1 MCIVSHFIT
10 KPFIRLFNKEMQ
22 PNIVFSIIIPQR
34 NSLQTL
40 SRLFA
45 SIPETDNIEII
56 LVDNSPEPVTKEQVG
71 INRDYQLLWSSPSRF
86 AGGARNEGM
95 DHAQGKWL
103 TFSDAD
109 DYFAPGAFDIF
120 DQYKDSDADVI
131 YFCADGV
138 YPETG
143 ERSEQADLYT
153 QLVQNYLKDPSKEWG
168 LRLSFHVPWAKM
180 VRRSFVEEHHIRYD
194 EVVANNDDYFSLV
207 SGYHAKKI
215 EAVDRVV
222 YFYVVSHGSLMRRRS
237 LDVMRTRYEVILRCN
252 HFKKQHG
259 LGKYQGS
266 VMYFL
271 AESRHYGVK
280 AMWEFFTM
288 LFKYRQNP
296 FIGMTNWFKTAKRI
310 RNKEKKDARFIVNQ

>member
-1 MCIVSHFIT
+1 MSEDVLFSVIVPCWKGAIYT
-10 KPFIRLFNKEMQ
+10 LPRLL
-22 PNIVFSIIIPQR
+22 STIPQ
-34 NSLQTL
+34 SGL
-40 SRLFA
+40 
-45 SIPETDNIEII
+45 IEVI
-56 LVDNSPEPVTKEQVG
+56 LIDNSVNPFTKDDVCT
-71 INRDYQLLWSSPSRF
+71 NRDFRLIHSDPYKH
-86 AGGARNEGM
+86 AGGSRNRGIEEAKG
-95 DHAQGKWL
+95 QWL
-103 TFSDAD
+103 IFSDAD

-120 DQYKDSDADVI
+120 DQYKNSEADII

-180 VRRSFVEEHHIRYD
+180 VRRSFVEENHIRYD
-194 EVVANNDDYFSLV
+194 EVVANNDDYFSLQ
-207 SGYHAKKI
+207 SGYFAKKI
-215 EAVDRVV
+215 EAVDKVV
-222 YFYVVSHGSLMRRRS
+222 YLYVVSHGSLMRRRS
-237 LDVMRTRYEVILRCN
+237 YEVMRTRYEVILRCN
-252 HFKKQHG
+252 QFKKQHR

-288 LFKYRQNP
+288 LFKYHQNP
-296 FIGMTNWFKTAKRI
+296 FIGMSNWFKTVKRI
-310 RNKEKKDARFIVNQ
+310 KNKEKKDAAFIVNQ

>member
-1 MCIVSHFIT
+1 
-10 KPFIRLFNKEMQ
+10 MQ
-22 PNIVFSIIIPQR
+22 SDIDFSIIIPQR

-40 SRLFA
+40 PRLFA
-45 SIPETDNIEII
+45 SIPEADNIEII
-56 LVDNSPEPVTKEQVG
+56 LVDNSQEPVTKEQ
-71 INRDYQLLWSSPSRF
+71 IAIDRDYTLCWCPPERF
-86 AGGARNEGM
+86 AGGARNVGM
-95 DHAQGKWL
+95 EHAKGKWL
-103 TFSDAD
+103 IFSDAD
-109 DYFAPGAFDIF
+109 DYFTEDAFKF
-120 DQYKDSDADVI
+120 FKQQKESDADVI

-153 QLVQNYLKDPSKEWG
+153 QLVQNYLKEPSKEWG

-280 AMWEFFTM
+280 AMWEFFIM
-288 LFKYRQNP
+288 LFRYKQNP
-296 FIGMTNWFKTAKRI
+296 FIGMSNWLSTYRRI
-310 RNKEKKDARFIVNQ
+310 NKKEKKEKKYITND

>member
-1 MCIVSHFIT
+1 MDKT
-10 KPFIRLFNKEMQ
+10 
-22 PNIVFSIIIPQR
+22 FSLIIPQR
-34 NSLQTL
+34 NSIDTL
-40 SRLFA
+40 PRLFN
-45 SIPETDNIEII
+45 SVPEREDIEIL
-56 LVDNSPEPVTKEQVG
+56 LVDNSPEPITKELVG
-71 INRDYQLLWSSPSRF
+71 IERDYQLLWSSPTRF

-103 TFSDAD
+103 IFSDAD
-109 DYFAPGAFDIF
+109 DYFASGAFDIF
-120 DQYKDSDADVI
+120 EQYKDSDADVI

-180 VRRSFVEEHHIRYD
+180 IRRSFVEENHIRFD
-194 EVVANNDDYFSLV
+194 EVVANNDDFFSLV
-207 SGYHAKKI
+207 SGYYAKKI
-215 EAVDRVV
+215 EAVDKVV
-222 YFYVVSHGSLMRRRS
+222 YLYVVSQGSLMRRRS

-252 HFKKQHG
+252 QFKRQHG
-259 LGKYQGS
+259 LRKYQGS

-280 AMWEFFTM
+280 AMWNFFT
-288 LFKYRQNP
+288 LLLKYKQNP
-296 FIGMTNWFKTAKRI
+296 FIGIKNWSKTAKRV
-310 RNKEKKDARFIVNQ
+310 REKEKKDVAFIVNK